1 MVKIECKLMSNKMV
15 NYRDGRQNINR
26 RMLRTIAV
34 SREYVDSLFIP
45 IVPKCSPN
53 VWEAGKYS
61 KRKYIK

>member
-1 MVKIECKLMSNKMV
+1 M

-45 IVPKCSPN
+45 IVPKASPN
-53 VWEAGKYS
+53 IWDLNKGKYS
-61 KRKYIK
+61 KRKQTK

>member
-1 MVKIECKLMSNKMV
+1 M

-45 IVPKCSPN
+45 IVPKASPN
-53 VWEAGKYS
+53 IWDLKSKNS
-61 KRKYIK
+61 KRKQTK